1 MNRAEHDSL
10 GQSKNKISKCK
21 TCRSLKFYF
30 KKLCTYACM
39 NKITNVKIN
48 VLLWVMVKILE
59 AAQPLDSKEV
69 GSEN

>member
-1 MNRAEHDSL
+1 
-10 GQSKNKISKCK
+10 
-21 TCRSLKFYF
+21 
-30 KKLCTYACM
+30 M